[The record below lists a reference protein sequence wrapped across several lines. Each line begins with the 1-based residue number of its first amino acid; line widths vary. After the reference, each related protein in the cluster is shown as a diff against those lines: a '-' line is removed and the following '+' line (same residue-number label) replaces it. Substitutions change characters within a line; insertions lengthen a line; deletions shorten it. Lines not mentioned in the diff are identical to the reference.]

1 MLSIDFQKQNVYD
14 NLNSQ
19 ALTYMGTSLLKKKVY
34 YVYVSS
40 LIKVDEFKNK

>member
-19 ALTYMGTSLLKKKVY
+19 ALTYMGTSLLKKTYY